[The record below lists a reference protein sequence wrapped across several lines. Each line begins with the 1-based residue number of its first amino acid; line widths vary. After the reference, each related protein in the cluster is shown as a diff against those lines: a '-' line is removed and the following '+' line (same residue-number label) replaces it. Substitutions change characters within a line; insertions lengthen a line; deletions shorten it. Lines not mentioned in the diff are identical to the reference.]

1 MNSTGYYASG
11 HPVSIALHVLLAS
24 MQSGGE
30 IGIGLVRSVAEAQNV
45 AFGSDDFDLAA
56 SFVGLHY
63 SPTLDLYVPAAML
76 VEIEG
81 GANHSRLNQAVMAEA
96 LDQTH

>member
-1 MNSTGYYASG
+1 MNSLGHYAPE
-11 HPVSIALHVLLAS
+11 HPVSIALHVLIAS
-24 MQSGGE
+24 AQSGGE

-45 AFGSDDFDLAA
+45 AFGCDEFDLAA

-81 GANHSRLNQAVMAEA
+81 EAGHSRLNQAIMAEA
-96 LDQTH
+96 LDQTP